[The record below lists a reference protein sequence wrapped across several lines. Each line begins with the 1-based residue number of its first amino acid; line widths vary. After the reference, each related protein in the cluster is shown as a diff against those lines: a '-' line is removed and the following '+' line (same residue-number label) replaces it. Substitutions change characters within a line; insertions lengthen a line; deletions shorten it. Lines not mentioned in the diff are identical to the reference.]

1 MEPERAKSPW
11 WGPTDPIAPGT
22 VVVLKL
28 ESHQNKWSAWLP
40 WSTLV
45 TPTIIKNFLLIISGD
60 QGLMASNVS
69 FIANVRLKYDSRQGG
84 TQLQYCQTLKQSRTV
99 IKGVTPLPG

>member
-1 MEPERAKSPW
+1 M
-11 WGPTDPIAPGT
+11 GPTDPIAPGT
-22 VVVLKL
+22 VLVLKL

-69 FIANVRLKYDSRQGG
+69 FIANVRLKYDCS
-84 TQLQYCQTLKQSRTV
+84 
-99 IKGVTPLPG
+99 

>member
-1 MEPERAKSPW
+1 MVPIELSPW

-22 VVVLKL
+22 VLLIKL
-28 ESHQNKWSAWLP
+28 ESHQSKCSAWLP

-60 QGLMASNVS
+60 QGLEVSNVS
-69 FIANVRLKYDSRQGG
+69 FIANVRLKYDFS
-84 TQLQYCQTLKQSRTV
+84 
-99 IKGVTPLPG
+99 